1 VSRLSRRLR
10 SHPRADWLALAEAW
24 WLLLASDLCLRLF
37 PFPRVDHLF
46 SPRTASALSGS
57 SVGQQDVAT
66 RCAWATTAAARR
78 HLWPMRCLT
87 RSLCLRWLL
96 GRRGLPAQLRL
107 GVAREADGLLAHA
120 WVELQG
126 QPVGE
131 ETQAVDRFAPLS

>member
-1 VSRLSRRLR
+1 
-10 SHPRADWLALAEAW
+10 
-24 WLLLASDLCLRLF
+24 
-37 PFPRVDHLF
+37 
-46 SPRTASALSGS
+46 
-57 SVGQQDVAT
+57 
-66 RCAWATTAAARR
+66 
-78 HLWPMRCLT
+78 MRCLT

-131 ETQAVDRFAPLS
+131 ETQEVNRFAPLS